1 VRATYILSLQQN
13 LQDAEEHAAID
24 SINRATLATFQPM
37 RSPSIRGCLFRP
49 QILCP
54 KRWLCPKWSTR
65 IVRDPASRHK
75 TPSRCQLKPRPVC
88 SPCVRNV
95 PAELCLVGSFD
106 LQWHCIQWEPA
117 LVLASNDGSNSLLG
131 NRKASAT
138 EKPRQPKSL
147 GNACDSRPKAGCLVV
162 TVSDGY
168 QSSSNDI
175 SGERMLRGNVNDMRD
190 RPRIRFKLPP
200 LTCPALMPAARS

>member
-1 VRATYILSLQQN
+1 
-13 LQDAEEHAAID
+13 
-24 SINRATLATFQPM
+24 M
-37 RSPSIRGCLFRP
+37 RSPSIRGYFSGHRF
-49 QILCP
+49 CP
-54 KRWLCPKWSTR
+54 KRRLCPMWSAH

-75 TPSRCQLKPRPVC
+75 TPCQLKPRPVC
-88 SPCVRNV
+88 SPCVRNI

-106 LQWHCIQWEPA
+106 LHSPMGACPCPCLQRRLQF
-117 LVLASNDGSNSLLG
+117 VFG
-131 NRKASAT
+131 
-138 EKPRQPKSL
+138 QPKSL
-147 GNACDSRPKAGCLVV
+147 SNACDSVPKAGCLVV

-190 RPRIRFKLPP
+190 RPIRFKLPP